1 MPYITVKN
9 IRIFYNER
17 GKGLPLALFHSNGG
31 SSKMLKAEIK
41 YYAKHFRVL
50 AFDLPGHGRSDRIY
64 GFEGDFWQ
72 YSAFL
77 IKKALFSIGVND
89 LHLMGSSGGAIIAFH
104 LASDKEIKCK
114 ALIADSFEGLALP
127 PERAK
132 AIVKQRNRTMD
143 LRFFK
148 MFFKYLHG
156 NDWRDVLNKDS
167 KNHLHFAEHKT
178 VWFDSLEEVECPVL
192 LTALE
197 EDDMIPRAA
206 DKIKLVHDLL
216 PNSELHVFHKGKH
229 PAMLSHKKRYR
240 KLVCDFCC
248 PKNS

>member
-17 GKGLPLALFHSNGG
+17 GKGTPLALFHGNGG

-41 YYAKHFRVL
+41 HYAKHFRVL
-50 AFDLPGHGRSDRIY
+50 AFDLPGHGRSDRIP

-77 IKKALFSIGVND
+77 IKKALVSIGTTE
-89 LHLMGSSGGAIIAFH
+89 LHLMGNSGGAIIAFH
-104 LASDKEIKCK
+104 LAADVEINCK
-114 ALIADSFEGLALP
+114 SVIADSFEGLALP

-132 AIVKQRNRTMD
+132 AIVSQRNRTMD
-143 LRFFK
+143 VRFFK

-156 NDWRDVLNKDS
+156 HDWRDVLNKDS
-167 KNHLHFAEHKT
+167 KNLLHFAEHKT
-178 VWFDSLEEVECPVL
+178 VWFDSLEEVECKVL

-206 DKIKLVHDLL
+206 DKVRLVHELL
-216 PNSELHVFHKGKH
+216 PQSELQIFSKGKH
-229 PAMLSHKKRYR
+229 PAMLSNRKRYR

-248 PKNS
+248 DKKT